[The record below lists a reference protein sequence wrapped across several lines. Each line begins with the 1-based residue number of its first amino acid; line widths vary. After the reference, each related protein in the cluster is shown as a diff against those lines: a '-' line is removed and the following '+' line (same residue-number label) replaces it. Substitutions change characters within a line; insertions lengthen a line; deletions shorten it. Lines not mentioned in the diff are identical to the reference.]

1 MHFRIWDIFQD
12 GALSLEDGEPVER
25 NTSCPLSLVYLADVV
40 WVGGGWRQIE
50 QSRREF
56 SNNTNTNNSS
66 SSTLHSAPLWI
77 PKQAEWVVS
86 FSRWHSETCWSLL
99 VRLLQ
104 EIKKY
109 DTWTFWTAVLMQKST
124 GAECFLLHVR
134 LTQHWEH
141 HAAPQKEKHYGVRG
155 RMSSC
160 DDKCFVVVAP
170 LNSSSSGSWIWGVM
184 FGF

>member
-40 WVGGGWRQIE
+40 WVGGGWR
-50 QSRREF
+50 EF

-77 PKQAEWVVS
+77 PKQAEWVVY
-86 FSRWHSETCWSLL
+86 L
-99 VRLLQ
+99 VSVADIRKPADLYLSDCFR
-104 EIKKY
+104 KY
-109 DTWTFWTAVLMQKST
+109 TWTFWTAALMQKST
-124 GAECFLLHVR
+124 GAECFLQTLLHVR

-141 HAAPQKEKHYGVRG
+141 HAAPHKEKHYGVRG

-170 LNSSSSGSWIWGVM
+170 LNEQQLFWKLNMGGDVM